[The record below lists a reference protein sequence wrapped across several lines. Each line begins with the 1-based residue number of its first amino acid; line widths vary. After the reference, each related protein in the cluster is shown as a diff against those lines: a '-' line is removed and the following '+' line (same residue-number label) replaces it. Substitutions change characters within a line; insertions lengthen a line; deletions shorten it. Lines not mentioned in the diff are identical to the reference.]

1 MKFIVM
7 GLPKTGK
14 TMLVHTLNRIDGF
27 RVLGEIFN
35 TRDRSPKMPTHPL
48 QLMEDIRLRDQKNN
62 LHTWYCKRF
71 SVKKFDITEDVLN
84 GNTYEIIDDF
94 LNEMIF
100 LPDLHCGF
108 KLHHHHIE
116 LTPILK
122 DWILDNE
129 DIHIIHC
136 NRINKIKEAIAA
148 IGNRARGQKFHADP
162 ESTELLMLDNLK
174 RYYDLKNWFSEE
186 THYLEVFYEELTNDT
201 DSDVIDLT
209 PIRLFLGKDVP
220 KTMNVL
226 TRKNTKDKVSE
237 NLTNYDEFC
246 EYFKR
251 THYEQWID

>member
-1 MKFIVM
+1 MRFIIM

-14 TMLVHTLNRIDGF
+14 TMLVHTLNRINGF

-35 TRDRSPKMPTHPL
+35 TRDRSPNMPIHP
-48 QLMEDIRLRDQKNN
+48 QKIIEDMRIRDQQNN
-62 LHTWYCKRF
+62 LHTWYCKKYNI
-71 SVKKFDITEDVLN
+71 KKYDITEDIQKHDVYKLMN
-84 GNTYEIIDDF
+84 DF

-100 LPDLHCGF
+100 LSDFHCGF

-116 LTPILK
+116 LTPQLK

-136 NRINKIKEAIAA
+136 NRKNKIKEAIAA
-148 IGNRARGQKFHADP
+148 IGNRARGQRFYADP
-162 ESTELLMLDNLK
+162 KSTELLMLDNLK
-174 RYYDLKNWFSEE
+174 RYYDLKKWFSEE

-201 DSDVIDLT
+201 DSNVIDLT

-220 KTMNVL
+220 KTMDVL

-237 NLTNYDEFC
+237 NLTNYDEFVK
-246 EYFKR
+246 YFEG
-251 THYEQWID
+251 TQYEQWID